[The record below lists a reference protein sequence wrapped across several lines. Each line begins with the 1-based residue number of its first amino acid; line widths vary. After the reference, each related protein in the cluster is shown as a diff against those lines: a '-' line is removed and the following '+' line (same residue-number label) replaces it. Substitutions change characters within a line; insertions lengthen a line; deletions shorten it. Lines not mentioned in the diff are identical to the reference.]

1 MAGVLTENL
10 VLQKTKVDSIQRVR
24 KLNVCAAQLTDIG
37 VLRRACNLEVLSL
50 SLNELG
56 ELGVLENCRRLC
68 ELYLRKNRVE
78 DLNQVLHLSD
88 SPQLAVLNL
97 AENPICQDPNY
108 RRFVIA
114 AVGSLKRLDDID
126 ILPQER
132 EEAYRVFPNLH
143 AIAPPPSMYCDAVK
157 GKLRPGSTNTHGTS
171 YQAKNG
177 QIHQTIRTR
186 HDSGGEQT
194 YDRSMRGN
202 GSVRSPRRSPPANHM
217 VKRKHT
223 HLESPRSMY
232 VESPQ
237 YNQSHKRIYPG
248 NSVMATP
255 KISAIQIG
263 PTETG
268 VVQAVKVLLS
278 ELSTESLEEVRRFLD
293 ALQ

>member
-24 KLNVCAAQLTDIG
+24 KLNVCAAQLSDIG

-50 SLNELG
+50 SLNDVS

-88 SPQLAVLNL
+88 SPYLTVLTL

-114 AVGSLKRLDDID
+114 AVGSLRRLDDVD

-132 EEAYRVFPNLH
+132 EEACRVFPNLR
-143 AIAPPPSMYCDAVK
+143 AIAPPPSMYCDPAR
-157 GKLRPGSTNTHGTS
+157 GKVRPGSGPIPGTVS
-171 YQAKNG
+171 LAK
-177 QIHQTIRTR
+177 QTA
-186 HDSGGEQT
+186 Q
-194 YDRSMRGN
+194 RSHHNSISAYADDHAAHGN
-202 GSVRSPRRSPPANHM
+202 GDRRGSLSRSPTRTHATKRRS
-217 VKRKHT
+217 T
-223 HLESPRSMY
+223 HLEF
-232 VESPQ
+232 
-237 YNQSHKRIYPG
+237 SHHSQFDPMNHPIHTKRASSG
-248 NSVMATP
+248 NGGMG
-255 KISAIQIG
+255 AIHLQPPQIG

-278 ELSTESLEEVRRFLD
+278 ELSAESLEEVRRFID
-293 ALQ
+293 ALK